1 LRFTGQITEIG
12 QTGRNR
18 IVLKNGGFMNKCISI
33 SIFVVALTNFAY
45 AQNDADGCKGHKL
58 LTKLENFYISN
69 CSENYN
75 ELQLRTGASKTETKE
90 GNLFY
95 YYYRFNFDAGVKM
108 NSPFQIVKN
117 YENAIVKNGGRLVFK
132 NTNSSE
138 GDIEATLYL
147 STKEKEYWIQLTR
160 FAGNGSE
167 AEAFGLNVLEIE
179 SMKQEVVA
187 NEMFEKIN
195 KEGFIALYINFETGK
210 SDIKPESQ
218 PIIDQLSE
226 MLKQN
231 PTLKISIEGHT
242 DNIGGDKT
250 NLPLSESR
258 AKSVMNAL
266 ISKGIEVSRLKSK
279 GWGQSKPIADN
290 TTEEGRAK
298 NRRVEI
304 SKQ

>member
-1 LRFTGQITEIG
+1 
-12 QTGRNR
+12 
-18 IVLKNGGFMNKCISI
+18 MNKCISI
-33 SIFVVALTNFAY
+33 LMFVLALTNFAY
-45 AQNDADGCKGHKL
+45 AQNDADGCKDHEL
-58 LTKLENFYISN
+58 LTRLENFYISD
-69 CSENYN
+69 CSESYN
-75 ELQLRTGASKTETKE
+75 ELQLRTSVSKTETKE

-108 NSPFQIVKN
+108 KSPLQIIKN
-117 YENAIVKNGGRLVFK
+117 YENAVVKNGGQLVFK
-132 NTNSSE
+132 NTNASE

-160 FAGNGSE
+160 FAGNGIE
-167 AEAFGLNVLEIE
+167 VEAFGLNVLEIE

-187 NEMFEKIN
+187 SEMFEKIN

-226 MLKQN
+226 MLMQN
-231 PTLKISIEGHT
+231 QTLKISIEGHT
-242 DNIGGDKT
+242 DNVGGDKT
-250 NLPLSESR
+250 NQLLSESR

-290 TTEEGRAK
+290 NTEEGRAK